1 MNQIRIPE
9 KGKSQLFFITSVN
22 RTAVGSKL
30 SEFVQKKLVELSL
43 IETTESTLVF
53 RYKLHHQVMEGSA
66 MIHTWSADMEELQS
80 DLVIIT
86 DLNGNCKD
94 IDHFEK
100 LSQKWEGGFLDE
112 ISPKYMDYKEVLQVM
127 AEETSK
133 LLGNKEQFLK
143 TFVGY
148 STWRFFFQD
157 WYRIHPTEEDKPL
170 NLTQYFGKVDL
181 PLNIHSVTEKETENG
196 SPVVIKNTAVL
207 DKERFDR
214 KTFARMLKDLTN
226 VYNIDASLEV
236 DMEERYEFAE
246 DGWLNE
252 AEMFLQTAVSH
263 WYSISS
269 AHQIKRLSEEE
280 KKELGQY
287 TNEEITVG

>member
-9 KGKSQLFFITSVN
+9 KGKSQLFFMTSVN
-22 RTAVGSKL
+22 RTVVGSKL

-53 RYKLHHQVMEGSA
+53 RYKLHHQMMEGSA

-86 DLNGNCKD
+86 DINGDFKD

-100 LSQKWEGGFLDE
+100 LSQKWKGEFLDE
-112 ISPKYMDYKEVLQVM
+112 IIPKYINHKEVLEVM
-127 AEETSK
+127 AKETSK
-133 LLGNKEQFLK
+133 LLENKEQFLK

-157 WYRIHPTEEDKPL
+157 WYRAHPTEEDKPL

-181 PLNIHSVTEKETENG
+181 PLNIHSVTEKEIEKG
-196 SPVVIKNTAVL
+196 SPMVIKNTAVL
-207 DKERFDR
+207 DKEKFDR

-226 VYNIDASLEV
+226 VYNIDASLDV
-236 DMEERYEFAE
+236 DMEESYEFAE

-252 AEMFLQTAVSH
+252 AEMFLQTAVSN

-280 KKELGQY
+280 KKELGEY
-287 TNEEITVG
+287 TNREATVI

>member
-9 KGKSQLFFITSVN
+9 KGKSQFFFITSVN
-22 RTAVGSKL
+22 RTVAGSKL

-43 IETTESTLVF
+43 IDVTESTLIF

-86 DLNGNCKD
+86 DMNGKFKD
-94 IDHFEK
+94 LDHFEN
-100 LSQKWEGGFLDE
+100 LSQKWEGGFLE
-112 ISPKYMDYKEVLQVM
+112 EVSPKYVNHKEVLEVM

-148 STWRFFFQD
+148 SSWRFFFQD
-157 WYRIHPTEEDKPL
+157 WYRIHPTEEDRSL
-170 NLTQYFGKVDL
+170 DLTQYFGKVDL
-181 PLNIHSVTEKETENG
+181 PLNIHSVTEKEGEKG

-207 DKERFDR
+207 DKEKFDR

-226 VYNIDASLEV
+226 VYNIDATLDV
-236 DMEERYEFAE
+236 DLEERYEFAE
-246 DGWLNE
+246 DGWLTE
-252 AEMFLQTAVSH
+252 AEMFLQTAVSN

-269 AHQIKRLSEEE
+269 AHQIKRLSEAE
-280 KKELGQY
+280 KKEFSEF
-287 TNEEITVG
+287 TTRETMVS